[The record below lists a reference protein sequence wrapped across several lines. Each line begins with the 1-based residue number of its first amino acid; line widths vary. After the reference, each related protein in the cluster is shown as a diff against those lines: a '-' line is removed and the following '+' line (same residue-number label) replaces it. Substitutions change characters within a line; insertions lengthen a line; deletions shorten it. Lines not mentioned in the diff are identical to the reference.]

1 MATPTSGP
9 VLAHSAPAQW
19 PSCCPSNTP
28 RRSPA
33 EGLGVG
39 CPLDPRTLFSQI
51 SSRLLFRC
59 PLSREP
65 PSLSPH
71 GRVSLPDT
79 SLIAGPG
86 CAFRSLLSVSPVT
99 MQTARLFCSPLRAQS
114 QHKWAPHTLES
125 ANARMTQVWSG
136 TGHHS
141 PGDTVGPLCPSALPL
156 SSKQQPRPGL
166 PPAGKGHLCL
176 GLKPLPSELMSGHF
190 RPPWGMATH
199 TSLTL
204 RLKWPH
210 RSYSQD

>member
-65 PSLSPH
+65 PSLSAH

-79 SLIAGPG
+79 SLIAGLG
-86 CAFRSLLSVSPVT
+86 CAFRSLPSVSPVT
-99 MQTARLFCSPLRAQS
+99 MHTARLFCSLLRAQS

-125 ANARMTQVWSG
+125 GNARMTQVWSG
-136 TGHHS
+136 TGHRS
-141 PGDTVGPLCPSALPL
+141 PGDTVGPSAPL
-156 SSKQQPRPGL
+156 
-166 PPAGKGHLCL
+166 
-176 GLKPLPSELMSGHF
+176 
-190 RPPWGMATH
+190 RPPLIKQAAASPRASPGWQGAFM
-199 TSLTL
+199 S
-204 RLKWPH
+204 
-210 RSYSQD
+210 RSKAPAL